1 MEEFIQR
8 LNYIENLQKKGA
20 HEREVLLTRICELE
34 DQVEDLTAQLRKV
47 RKDPRPPIASRE
59 SIEINNATKE
69 TNAQE
74 DEPWLFYTPPGRPI
88 RDILSLLDFSEG
100 YELDARSLLTEEA
113 LWIQVLERMNVVDIP
128 SRLSALQKLASVQ
141 LASACHNELLIIV
154 RGIPV
159 SAHPLFERI
168 LPSILTLAEY
178 VNIAWSEVE
187 NNNPDILGRVA
198 VVLECEQEMKVLS
211 VDRGDTRMSLFIE
224 RL

>member
-1 MEEFIQR
+1 
-8 LNYIENLQKKGA
+8 
-20 HEREVLLTRICELE
+20 
-34 DQVEDLTAQLRKV
+34 
-47 RKDPRPPIASRE
+47 
-59 SIEINNATKE
+59 
-69 TNAQE
+69 
-74 DEPWLFYTPPGRPI
+74 
-88 RDILSLLDFSEG
+88 
-100 YELDARSLLTEEA
+100 
-113 LWIQVLERMNVVDIP
+113 MNVVDIP